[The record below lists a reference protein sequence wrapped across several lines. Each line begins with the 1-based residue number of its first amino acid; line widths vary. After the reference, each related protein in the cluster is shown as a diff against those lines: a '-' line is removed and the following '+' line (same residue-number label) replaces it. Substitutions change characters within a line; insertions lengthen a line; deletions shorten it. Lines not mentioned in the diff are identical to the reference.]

1 MTLILDIIK
10 GMLIGIANVIPGVS
24 GGTMALSMGVYDKI
38 IGSVSNLFGDFKRSV
53 FNLLPILAGCA
64 LGIVGFTYAIE
75 FLLSRHT
82 FVTCMTFVGL
92 ILGGVP
98 VLYRSLQ
105 EKRSQGDGKIPLSG
119 WLAFL
124 ILFAIAVGMP
134 LLNSSEETMS
144 TITATPGTM
153 VLLFLIG
160 IIAAATMVVPGVSGS
175 LVLMILGYYYGIINS
190 LKSFFDALK
199 AFDIPAMLELCLVLV
214 PFGVGVLLGIFLIA
228 KLITFLFERFGVQT
242 YCAIFGLILAS
253 PFAIFYNTGLF
264 GQLSSLS
271 AGTVI
276 LGAGGTLIRKNTG
289 FRRAPRESGHF
300 YRGKENCPNP
310 AAVPFRGS
318 FSIYIVRWT
327 DGGRGASAGGFC
339 IIRNS
344 VPYAQKSSLGLFFNR
359 PRLLSRL
366 LLAFTHTALAYPPNN
381 V

>member
-38 IGSVSNLFGDFKRSV
+38 IGSVSNLFKDFRRSV
-53 FNLLPILAGCA
+53 LNLLPILAGCA

-75 FLLSRHT
+75 YLLSRRT
-82 FVTCMTFVGL
+82 FITCMTFVGL

-105 EKRSQGDGKIPLSG
+105 NKKKETGNGIPFSG

-124 ILFAIAVGMP
+124 ILFSIAVGMP
-134 LLNSSEETMS
+134 LMNSSSETMS

-153 VLLFLIG
+153 VILFFIG

-199 AFDIPAMLELCLVLV
+199 AFDIPAMMELCLVLV
-214 PFGVGVLLGIFLIA
+214 PFGIGVLLGIFLIA
-228 KLITFLFERFGVQT
+228 KLITFLFESYGVQT

-264 GQLSSLS
+264 SQLSSLTL
-271 AGTVI
+271 GTI
-276 LGAGGTLIRKNTG
+276 LLGVFLAVAGG
-289 FRRAPRESGHF
+289 
-300 YRGKENCPNP
+300 
-310 AAVPFRGS
+310 V
-318 FSIYIVRWT
+318 
-327 DGGRGASAGGFC
+327 
-339 IIRNS
+339 
-344 VPYAQKSSLGLFFNR
+344 
-359 PRLLSRL
+359 
-366 LLAFTHTALAYPPNN
+366 FTYFMGEH
-381 V
+381 